1 MLVWVMLILTGIK
14 VTVYNNN
21 LGVIKETREF
31 EFKKGIQ
38 EVRFTDVAAKIDP
51 TSVSFEAKDVEI
63 LEQNYEYDL
72 VSHDKLFQKYID
84 KEITV
89 YTKEG
94 IEHGKLLAY
103 EGGVITLQTEKGVV
117 TLQVNATQKV
127 EFPTLPEGLI
137 TRPTLVWLVDAKS
150 SGKRKGTI
158 TYMTEGL
165 WWRANYVGI
174 LSKDEKKLNFGGWVT
189 ITNRSG
195 ATYEDAKLKLVAGE
209 VHRVAKGIP
218 PRPVAE
224 VVEFEKAAPRF
235 EERAFFEYHVYDL
248 KATTTIKDNQEKQI
262 MFVSPRDVTV
272 NKVYTYE
279 GGHNAKVK
287 LEFQNSKQNGLGIPL
302 PAGVVRIYRED
313 VDGSLEFIG
322 EDAINHTA
330 KDEMVRLYLGDAFDI
345 IGERKLI
352 NRRKLDRNMREE
364 SWQIVLRNHKE
375 EDVEVRVIER
385 LYGDW
390 EIIEVSDEYTKLD
403 AYTVEFKV
411 KVPADGEKKVNYTVL
426 YRW

>member
-127 EFPTLPEGLI
+127 EFPSLPEGLI

>member
-1 MLVWVMLILTGIK
+1 MLVWVMLMLTGIK

-127 EFPTLPEGLI
+127 EFPSLPEGLI
-137 TRPTLVWLVDAKS
+137 TRPTLVWLVDARS

-195 ATYEDAKLKLVAGE
+195 ATYRDAKLKLVAGE

-218 PRPVAE
+218 PRRVAE

-235 EERAFFEYHVYDL
+235 EERTFFEYHVYDL

-279 GGHNAKVK
+279 GGRNAKVK

-345 IGERKLI
+345 VGERKLI

-385 LYGDW
+385 LYGYW
-390 EIIEVSDEYTKLD
+390 EIIEASDEYTKLD

-411 KVPADGEKKVNYTVL
+411 KVPADGEKKINYTVL

>member
-1 MLVWVMLILTGIK
+1 LVWVMLILTGIK

-127 EFPTLPEGLI
+127 EFPSLPEGLI

-375 EDVEVRVIER
+375 EDVEVRVIEH

-390 EIIEVSDEYTKLD
+390 EIIEASDEYTKLD

>member
-117 TLQVNATQKV
+117 TLQMDATQKV
-127 EFPTLPEGLI
+127 EFPSLPEGLI

-375 EDVEVRVIER
+375 EDVEVKVIEH

-390 EIIEVSDEYTKLD
+390 EIIEASDEYTKLD

>member
-1 MLVWVMLILTGIK
+1 LVWVMLILTGIK

-117 TLQVNATQKV
+117 TLQMDATQKV
-127 EFPTLPEGLI
+127 EFPSLPEGLI

>member
-1 MLVWVMLILTGIK
+1 MVWVMLILTGIK

-31 EFKKGIQ
+31 EFKKGVQ

-127 EFPTLPEGLI
+127 EFPSLPEGLI

-375 EDVEVRVIER
+375 EDVEVKVIEH

-390 EIIEVSDEYTKLD
+390 EIIEASDEYTKLD